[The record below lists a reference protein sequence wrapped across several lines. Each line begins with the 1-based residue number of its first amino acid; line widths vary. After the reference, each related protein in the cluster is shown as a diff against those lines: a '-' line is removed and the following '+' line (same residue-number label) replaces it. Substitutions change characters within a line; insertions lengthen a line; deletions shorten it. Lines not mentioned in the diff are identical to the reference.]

1 MLLGVPG
8 RVLAVRDGRA
18 VVDFWGVS
26 VTVRLDT
33 LPELVVPGDHVS
45 CHAGFALQRIPAAD
59 VATTLARYE
68 MFLRRVADEDW
79 LSTDVQVALAEVGAP
94 RGHA

>member
-26 VTVRLDT
+26 ATVRLDT
-33 LPELVVPGDHVS
+33 LPELVAPGDHVS
-45 CHAGFALQRIPAAD
+45 CHAGFALRRIPAAD

-68 MFLRRVADEDW
+68 MFLRCVADEDW
-79 LSTDVQVALAEVGAP
+79 LSTEVQVALAEVGVP